1 MVAPRRRFWSP
12 FILIPRRAVTRG
24 LVGDSRLWRV
34 VAAIVFGTSL
44 LKRFVSGGEEI
55 VTVERMRPGET
66 MVLRT
71 IAPVA
76 RRARRRAARAK

>member
-12 FILIPRRAVTRG
+12 FILVRRRALTRG
-24 LVGDSRLWRV
+24 VLGNSPLWRV
-34 VAAIVFGTSL
+34 VAVVVFGKSL
-44 LKRFVSGGEEI
+44 LKRLVGGGEEI

-71 IAPVA
+71 IPPVA
-76 RRARRRAARAK
+76 RRARRRAARSG